1 VFQLL
6 INTFDLLMKSDQDDI
21 EITRLTNR
29 LRALTVEAAARTA
42 EANALAGVICELQ
55 RQRQSP
61 TRRLARGGET
71 IVTGDTVRIT
81 NNYKGQRGTIGVV
94 THATRA
100 RVTLLDGYGILH
112 TRARNNVS
120 RIDSTS

>member
-1 VFQLL
+1 
-6 INTFDLLMKSDQDDI
+6 MKGDPDDI
-21 EITRLTNR
+21 DIIRLTNR

-61 TRRLARGGET
+61 PRHVTRGEA

-81 NNYKGQRGTIGVV
+81 NNYQGLRGTIGVV
-94 THATRA
+94 TRATRA
-100 RVTLLDGYGILH
+100 RITIVDASGIFH
-112 TRARNNVS
+112 TRGRNNVIKTGS
-120 RIDSTS
+120 APRT

>member
-1 VFQLL
+1 
-6 INTFDLLMKSDQDDI
+6 MKGDQDDI
-21 EITRLTNR
+21 NITRLTNR

-61 TRRLARGGET
+61 PRHVTRGEA

-81 NNYKGQRGTIGVV
+81 NDYKGLRGTIGVV
-94 THATRA
+94 TRATRT
-100 RVTLLDGYGILH
+100 RITLVDASGVLH

-120 RIDSTS
+120 KTGPAST